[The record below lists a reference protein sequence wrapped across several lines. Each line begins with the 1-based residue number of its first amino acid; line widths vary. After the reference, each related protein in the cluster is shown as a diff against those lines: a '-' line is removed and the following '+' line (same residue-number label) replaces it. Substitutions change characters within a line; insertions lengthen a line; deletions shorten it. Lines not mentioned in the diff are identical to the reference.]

1 MVSVFPL
8 HFQKFSKNGGR
19 RDVRGSV
26 LVHDIAN
33 KIEKLLADK
42 VEAVK
47 VRSFQITID
56 GSVIF
61 MDTVSDLEKWIQY
74 NFLGLKCI
82 W

>member
-1 MVSVFPL
+1 MFTL

-47 VRSFQITID
+47 VRYFQITID
-56 GSVIF
+56 GRRHFYGHSIRF
-61 MDTVSDLEKWIQY
+61 RKWIQY